1 MTHGDGKVS
10 AIRRTV
16 GFQLSAKKML
26 TVGVTEQ
33 SCLRVNGFLFSKIFP
48 FVVFFLCQAVLSWRN
63 IFFWHV
69 ASLLQTHNG
78 RISSQQPNIHHEQ
91 TMPFGISFKQC
102 CGLDH
107 YSLWFTSKSQ
117 LRRLEC
123 AGFASHWP
131 LHVFNKCVILL
142 LDCDWK
148 VVGSLFCIIYILC
161 FFCWSTSCKT
171 WLFIPFPAK
180 PSNFNLQH
188 PISYAQSF
196 SFVVMFWLWSSNPKW
211 KIHKL

>member
-33 SCLRVNGFLFSKIFP
+33 SCLRVNGFENFP
-48 FVVFFLCQAVLSWRN
+48 VCRFFLCQAVLSWRN
-63 IFFWHV
+63 NFFWHV

-148 VVGSLFCIIYILC
+148 VVGSLFCIIYIYYVFSVGARHAKHDYSFLFPPNHRTSTFNIQFRTPRVSVLLSC
-161 FFCWSTSCKT
+161 FGYGQAIQNEKYT
-171 WLFIPFPAK
+171 
-180 PSNFNLQH
+180 NYRN
-188 PISYAQSF
+188 
-196 SFVVMFWLWSSNPKW
+196 
-211 KIHKL
+211 